1 MVLLFPGQGSQAPK
15 MGAFLFENFPTFRN
29 TISEASEA
37 ISHDLQNLIF
47 DGMDAELALTANT
60 QPALLATQI
69 ATLRTVNELCDLKT
83 AAAAGHSVGEY
94 AALVAAGVLDFTVA
108 MKAVRLR
115 GQAMQNAVS
124 LGAGG
129 MVAVLGLD
137 PEQVNWLCEWTLKE
151 SGHSP
156 LSPANFNCPGQI
168 VISGSMK
175 CIDWLKLNFKAEQ
188 IPGSP
193 KRAKL
198 IPLNVSAPFHCAMMK
213 PAQDKMESF
222 LDSIVFKAPRFPII
236 QNFTA
241 TVVEN
246 PIDLKNNLIQQI
258 SAPVLWTQTMK
269 ALETRNWH
277 TGIECGHGSVLKGLF
292 KKMENPRFKILGSQ
306 SQGDLDILKAQQF

>member
-15 MGAFLFENFPTFRN
+15 MGAYLFETFPTFRN

-37 ISHDLQNLIF
+37 IRHDLQKLIF
-47 DGMDAELALTANT
+47 DGLESDLALTANT

-69 ATLRTVNELCDLKT
+69 ATLRTVNEMCPLDIT
-83 AAAAGHSVGEY
+83 AAAGHSVGEY
-94 AALVAAGVLDFTVA
+94 AALVAAGVIEFTTA

-115 GQAMQNAVS
+115 GQAMQTAVS

-137 PEQVNWLCEWTLKE
+137 TEQVKWLCEWTVKQ
-151 SGHSP
+151 SGQSP
-156 LSPANFNCPGQI
+156 LSPANFNSPGQI

-175 CIDWLKLNFKAEQ
+175 CMDWLKTNFKPEL
-188 IPGSP
+188 IPGTP

-198 IPLNVSAPFHCAMMK
+198 IPLNVSAPFHCSMMK

-222 LDSIVFKAPRFPII
+222 LSSIPFKAPRFPII

-241 TVVEN
+241 SVVEN
-246 PIDLKNNLIQQI
+246 PDELKSNLTEQI

-269 ALETRNWH
+269 VMETRNWL

-292 KKMENPRFKILGSQ
+292 KKMENPAFKILGTQ
-306 SQGDLDILKAQQF
+306 SQADLDILKTEFA